1 MPPASIA
8 WGFGIHNRG
17 LEAADEQYANIA
29 IERALRTHH
38 CCTLFLLEVEHL
50 ELLVQ
55 LRHLDLRRLIFSSIG
70 KALSGSL
77 PDDTFISGAGWTE
90 ILVVVPGQH
99 LPSEAEQVA
108 RTIAALV
115 PNHADDEHSDHPR
128 IYFRVTLRWAP
139 MSLENARRRE
149 RFPTTRWT
157 ESPLAPARAHLGV
170 TRAIIA
176 AADDDRRDT
185 ECTPVEAK
193 AIEIAKTT
201 PPFPPTAPTPSPSPS
216 APVSSNLMTTPAALQ
231 LVDLGIIVALQ
242 QETGEL
248 LDLAGDYTPHGDG
261 DMNSYLFTRSTYRC
275 AVTFVGAM
283 GEMEAARITERHIG
297 LFDPESVI
305 SIGISGGVHDD
316 LRVGDVYVPTQAVQY
331 IQGGKASPTDDGG
344 FIIRPGADVSRV
356 DDHLHTETIGFKFN
370 HKTAYRQWRDDCRK
384 DFEALLTDP
393 AIRERL
399 IAKDLVRRDVAL
411 LAEGH
416 EASGPVVS
424 GASAFSAWIQSH
436 DRNVKAVDMECAAVV
451 RAAEARKHRKRA
463 LVIRGISDYG
473 DPRKKELDAI
483 GGGSLR
489 KYAMRNAVRLLW
501 ALLDAGTLPHHTR

>member
-1 MPPASIA
+1 
-8 WGFGIHNRG
+8 
-17 LEAADEQYANIA
+17 
-29 IERALRTHH
+29 
-38 CCTLFLLEVEHL
+38 
-50 ELLVQ
+50 
-55 LRHLDLRRLIFSSIG
+55 
-70 KALSGSL
+70 
-77 PDDTFISGAGWTE
+77 
-90 ILVVVPGQH
+90 
-99 LPSEAEQVA
+99 
-108 RTIAALV
+108 
-115 PNHADDEHSDHPR
+115 
-128 IYFRVTLRWAP
+128 
-139 MSLENARRRE
+139 MSLESARRME
-149 RFPTTRWT
+149 PLPTTRWT
-157 ESPLAPARAHLGV
+157 ESPLALSPAPLGI

-176 AADDDRRDT
+176 ATEDHRRDT
-185 ECTPVEAK
+185 EFTAFDAK
-193 AIEIAKTT
+193 ATEMAKTA
-201 PPFPPTAPTPSPSPS
+201 PHFLPTAPTPSSSPPAPAPSI
-216 APVSSNLMTTPAALQ
+216 LMPTPAAPPP
-231 LVDLGIIVALQ
+231 VDLGIIVALQ
-242 QETGEL
+242 EETGEL
-248 LDLAGDYTPHGDG
+248 LDLAGDYTPCGDR
-261 DMNSYLFTRSTYRC
+261 DMNSYLFTRSGYRC

-283 GEMEAARITERHIG
+283 GETEAARIAERHIG
-297 LFDPESVI
+297 LFDPESVV
-305 SIGISGGVHDD
+305 SMGISGGVHDD

-399 IAKDLVRRDVAL
+399 IAENLVRRHVAL
-411 LAEGH
+411 VAEGH

-473 DPRKKELDAI
+473 DPRKKDLDAI